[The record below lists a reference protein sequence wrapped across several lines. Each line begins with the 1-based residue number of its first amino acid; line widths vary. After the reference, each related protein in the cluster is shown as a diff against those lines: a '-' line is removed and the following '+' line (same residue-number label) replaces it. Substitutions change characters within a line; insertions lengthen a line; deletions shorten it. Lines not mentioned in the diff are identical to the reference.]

1 MIFEDGTHYE
11 GEFRAAGKF
20 NGKGILTLN
29 SGDMIEGSLSGSW
42 NEGIK
47 ISAGTL
53 HLTTNKLTTST
64 KPKSFGKLCVNSNH
78 KWKAIFR
85 MYYQCLGVPEP
96 NSKNNNKVPETQK
109 IWQNVAVGIS
119 NSRQGTLIKGDK
131 KNKKQMQREQL
142 DMIPQ
147 FCRERI
153 DSESYKELNTYL
165 IKVFI
170 VNIFNYEVLKMNTR
184 KCCKCKNSYVPF

>member
-29 SGDMIEGSLSGSW
+29 SGDKIEGSLTGSW

-47 ISAGTL
+47 ISTGTL
-53 HLTTNKLTTST
+53 HLAASKTAATT
-64 KPKSFGKLCVNSNH
+64 KPKSFGKLCVNSNQ

-85 MYYQCLGVPEP
+85 LCYQLLGVPEP

-109 IWQNVAVGIS
+109 IWQNVAVSIS
-119 NSRQGTLIKGDK
+119 NFRQGTLMKGDK

-142 DMIPQ
+142 DLIPQ
-147 FCRERI
+147 FCRDKI
-153 DSESYKELNTYL
+153 DSDSVRELKLYL
-165 IKVFI
+165 IKVSI
-170 VNIFNYEVLKMNTR
+170 YEIYKRKKMYTI
-184 KCCKCKNSYVPF
+184 